1 MSDGEDLKLDI
12 PDTNLL
18 SIDVWTDNLEDIL
31 RMWGEKAAGYRD
43 LHLSNSRYWN
53 IVSHRLSIPIIFL
66 TTITSVST
74 FSAIGYD
81 DHIYWMYTV
90 GTVNLITAFLTGLSK
105 YIKPDE
111 LALSH
116 KQIGRSF
123 GCFHRKIL
131 LELGLAKSN
140 RQDPSSFVSWAKNEY
155 DRLVTE
161 SPILSKHIIED
172 YTETTKNLIDVY
184 KPDIVDNNNRITINR
199 D

>member
-1 MSDGEDLKLDI
+1 MSVDEDLKLDI
-12 PDTNLL
+12 LDTKL
-18 SIDVWTDNLEDIL
+18 SGIDVWTDNLEDIL

-43 LHLSNSRYWN
+43 LHMSNSRYWN
-53 IVSHRLSIPIIFL
+53 IVSHRFSIPIIFL

-81 DHIYWMYTV
+81 DHIYWMYAA
-90 GTVNLITAFLTGLSK
+90 GTVNLITAFLTSLSK

-131 LELGLAKSN
+131 LELSLSKCN
-140 RQDPSSFVSWAKNEY
+140 RQDPSTFVSWAKNEY

-161 SPILSKHIIED
+161 SPILSNHIIEN
-172 YTETTKNLIDVY
+172 YTANTKNLIDVY
-184 KPDIVDNNNRITINR
+184 KPDVVDNNNKITINR
-199 D
+199 H